1 MMGGGGLFGILLIVI
16 VIWAVFQFAGKG
28 GLNNP
33 FNNNR
38 QIGSRE
44 ENPLEILRKRYAKGE
59 ISKEEYE
66 SMKSDLGGN

>member
-1 MMGGGGLFGILLIVI
+1 MMGGGGIFGILLIVI

-33 FNNNR
+33 FNNK
-38 QIGSRE
+38 QIGGGADE
-44 ENPLEILRKRYAKGE
+44 DPLQILKNRYARGE

-66 SMKSDLGGN
+66 RMKNDLV